1 MKQIMTIRFL
11 IVLVVGIISICAG
24 GCASDYS
31 VRDDLSSVQSIGL
44 AVPTETIESIR
55 AEDFIQLFDDTIEE
69 NRLKNSAVGAGK
81 GAAIGT
87 VTGVGVGALL
97 GCAAT
102 GPYAP
107 ICWATIMVPAVVAGA
122 GTGVA
127 QVADTDTRER
137 VAIDATQIYG
147 VKRALQD
154 IQDDYLTKNNLE
166 KRAIRVVRRN
176 IPDVKIIP
184 VEPDEDRYRFVENH
198 FSETKYSDINLLLTS
213 LNIRLEGKR
222 EDQPKASLFVDTTW
236 LLTKNDS
243 SMTSNVEFN
252 VVEGSYQSEYF
263 YLSEWLAEDGTLL
276 TDHIGSGLDYSFNRA
291 FTDLTESHEDKW
303 AGISPDEDFD

>member
-1 MKQIMTIRFL
+1 MQFL
-11 IVLVVGIISICAG
+11 VILVVGIISISAG
-24 GCASDYS
+24 GCTSDYS
-31 VRDDLSSVQSIGL
+31 ARDDLSSVESIGL
-44 AVPTETIESIR
+44 AVPTETIESTR
-55 AEDFIQLFDDTIEE
+55 AEDFIQLFDDTLEG

-107 ICWATIMVPAVVAGA
+107 LCWATIMVPAVVAGA

-127 QVADTDTRER
+127 QVPDTDTRER

-154 IQDDYLTKNNLE
+154 IQDDYLTKENLE
-166 KRAIRVVRRN
+166 KRALRLVRRN

-184 VEPDEDRYRFVENH
+184 VEPEEDRYRFVENH

-222 EDQPKASLFVDTTW
+222 EDQPKVALFVDTTW

-243 SMTSNVEFN
+243 SMTNNLEFN

-263 YLSEWLAEDGTLL
+263 YLSEWLAEDGAIL
-276 TDHIGSGLDYSFNRA
+276 TDHIDAGLDDSFNGA
-291 FTDLTESHEDKW
+291 FTDLTESHEVKW
-303 AGISPDEDFD
+303 VGISPDEDFD

>member
-1 MKQIMTIRFL
+1 
-11 IVLVVGIISICAG
+11 
-24 GCASDYS
+24 
-31 VRDDLSSVQSIGL
+31 
-44 AVPTETIESIR
+44 
-55 AEDFIQLFDDTIEE
+55 
-69 NRLKNSAVGAGK
+69 
-81 GAAIGT
+81 
-87 VTGVGVGALL
+87 VGALL

-107 ICWATIMVPAVVAGA
+107 LCWATIMVPAVVAGA

-127 QVADTDTRER
+127 QVPDTDTRER

-154 IQDDYLTKNNLE
+154 IQDDYLTKENLE
-166 KRAIRVVRRN
+166 KRALRLVRRN

-184 VEPDEDRYRFVENH
+184 VEPEEDRYRFVENH

-222 EDQPKASLFVDTTW
+222 EDQPKVALFVDTTW

-243 SMTSNVEFN
+243 SMTNSLEFN

-263 YLSEWLAEDGTLL
+263 YLSEWLAEDGAIL
-276 TDHIGSGLDYSFNRA
+276 TDHIDAGLDDSFNGA
-291 FTDLTESHEDKW
+291 FTDLTESHEVKW
-303 AGISPDEDFD
+303 VGISPDEDFD